1 MFCLTNNL
9 VFRQGKCGPSSLA
22 ESLVSR
28 QTRYQGCCCPFLEV
42 QFLELAVFRDL
53 LCPLHGAAGMAAGQ
67 DKAMAESLVTEQ
79 ALLIVVVSSLAL
91 LVQDTPELRP
101 CGCAGGLGPSWS
113 LSPGSSASC
122 PADTAP
128 GRDLQGELRLHLL
141 PSIEGIIM
149 AQQRKLPQALSGFS
163 GEINSTVWVPYI
175 LPWLGV
181 PLHS

>member
-1 MFCLTNNL
+1 M
-9 VFRQGKCGPSSLA
+9 V
-22 ESLVSR
+22 
-28 QTRYQGCCCPFLEV
+28 
-42 QFLELAVFRDL
+42 
-53 LCPLHGAAGMAAGQ
+53 AGQ

-79 ALLIVVVSSLAL
+79 ALLIVVVSSLVL

-141 PSIEGIIM
+141 PSRGNYYGTAEKITSGLVRLFWRNKFHSLGSLYPSLAWCPP
-149 AQQRKLPQALSGFS
+149 AQLRVHAQTQSKCYSRYPSAEKLHCNFLFS
-163 GEINSTVWVPYI
+163 TF
-175 LPWLGV
+175 LPLAQG
-181 PLHS
+181 SCATS